1 MQNVVRISNNKTTR
15 KTSKPI
21 RKLLVR
27 TVTHF
32 LSHVENSPHIAIL
45 FISKSSFYH
54 FGELIDVFVI

>member
-15 KTSKPI
+15 KTSKPT
-21 RKLLVR
+21 RTLLVR

-45 FISKSSFYH
+45 FFSKSSFYH